1 MAWPRG
7 ARAPPDARK
16 ERRSSRLALSAGPGP
31 KQLPPS
37 SCPRRALQTSGRR
50 GPRHLRAGHP
60 GIEEGAARP
69 DPGIGALDPKK
80 RLSLFSHL
88 GEKFAPGEEGRR
100 GDEPLSKVFSGTH
113 FKSLSPP
120 EKRRGRACR
129 CSPGFTEMS
138 PANAQGFSCRCL
150 PEVLASPLPC
160 SGEVGDASED
170 IVTLGSKELRA
181 TFRTVRGPRRSQ
193 LLRVWCEDQD
203 RGCWRMRKGSPKLC
217 KQSQFQVHSLGVG
230 NRFTK
235 PPLQKQTDSSGGNGG
250 KFGLGIRVKRCF
262 CLVWFLKLRKRGV
275 YPTLGA
281 GRNAKG

>member
-1 MAWPRG
+1 M
-7 ARAPPDARK
+7 
-16 ERRSSRLALSAGPGP
+16 
-31 KQLPPS
+31 
-37 SCPRRALQTSGRR
+37 QTSGRR

-60 GIEEGAARP
+60 EIEEGAARP

-100 GDEPLSKVFSGTH
+100 GDEPLSQVFSGTY

-129 CSPGFTEMS
+129 CSPGFTEIS
-138 PANAQGFSCRCL
+138 PANAQGFSCPCL

-160 SGEVGDASED
+160 SGELGDASED
-170 IVTLGSKELRA
+170 IVTRGSKELRA

-217 KQSQFQVHSLGVG
+217 KQSQFQVHSLGWEIDSPTPPKTNRQFRGEWRQIRSG
-230 NRFTK
+230 NK
-235 PPLQKQTDSSGGNGG
+235 G
-250 KFGLGIRVKRCF
+250 KTLFWFGLVFEIKEGGESTRLWALAGTQRVNKWTSRRVLIG
-262 CLVWFLKLRKRGV
+262 CLRR
-275 YPTLGA
+275 
-281 GRNAKG
+281 

>member
-1 MAWPRG
+1 M
-7 ARAPPDARK
+7 
-16 ERRSSRLALSAGPGP
+16 
-31 KQLPPS
+31 
-37 SCPRRALQTSGRR
+37 QTSGRR

-60 GIEEGAARP
+60 EIEEGAARP

-100 GDEPLSKVFSGTH
+100 GDEPLSQVFSGTY

-129 CSPGFTEMS
+129 CSPGFTEIS
-138 PANAQGFSCRCL
+138 PANAQGFSCPCL

-160 SGEVGDASED
+160 SGELGDASED
-170 IVTLGSKELRA
+170 IVTRGSKELRA

-217 KQSQFQVHSLGVG
+217 KQSQFQVHSLGWEIDSP
-230 NRFTK
+230 T
-235 PPLQKQTDSSGGNGG
+235 PPPKQTDSSGGNGG

-262 CLVWFLKLRKRGV
+262 VLVWFLKLRKGGSL
-275 YPTLGA
+275 PDF
-281 GRNAKG
+281 GRWQERKGLTNGQAAEY